1 MGREIKLS
9 ATRINTF
16 LSCKQKYWF
25 SYIEHLPKVA
35 NPAFKLGTA
44 CHEALEF
51 AGIIWKLE
59 FAGIIWKEKGKFSK
73 IDTKKIM
80 EKYDAISIREGI
92 TEMTIHKEGKD
103 LVRKRL
109 NNFIAGKKVIDLE
122 FKFGFGRETKDVTT
136 DDGIPL
142 IGAID
147 KIEEIDQDTLLIVDY
162 KTSKTA
168 PTTDQIKEDLQLS
181 IYDLVAHKIWP
192 QYKRIILSLDFLKS
206 DILYT
211 YRTEKERKEFSDYLT
226 QVYNQMVNLKEE
238 NVKANLNIF
247 CPWCDFKEYCSTYQK
262 ACKKSKYEFLP
273 IMKYTDD
280 QLVSEWSTV
289 KSTKKILEV
298 RERELGQ
305 VIMEKI
311 KKDSKN
317 LAYDTGEVYIRQSS
331 RTTYDIDTI
340 LKVIPVKEL
349 DKVVS
354 INKNRIEKYM
364 DNNPAVKATISETA
378 ITNYSSPFLALKK
391 GKK

>member
-1 MGREIKLS
+1 MSRQIKLS

-16 LSCKQKYWF
+16 LNCKQKYWF
-25 SYIEHLPKVA
+25 SYVEHLPKVA
-35 NPAFKLGTA
+35 NPAFKLGTT

-51 AGIIWKLE
+51 AGIIWK
-59 FAGIIWKEKGKFSK
+59 EKNEFSK
-73 IDTKKIM
+73 TDIKKIM
-80 EKYDAISIREGI
+80 DEYDAVSIREGI

-109 NNFIAGKKVIDLE
+109 NNFIAGKKIIDLE

-147 KIEEIDQDTLLIVDY
+147 KVEEIDQDTLLIVDY
-162 KTSKTA
+162 KTSKTV
-168 PTTDQIKEDLQLS
+168 PTSDQIKEDLQLS

-211 YRTEKERKEFSDYLT
+211 YRTEEEREEFSDYLT
-226 QVYNQMVNLKEE
+226 QVYSQMTNLKEE
-238 NVKANLNIF
+238 GAEASLNIF

-262 ACKKSKYEFLP
+262 ACKKTKYDFLP
-273 IMKYTDD
+273 VMKYTDD
-280 QLVSEWSTV
+280 QLISEWSSV
-289 KSTKKILEV
+289 KSTKKILET

-305 VIMEKI
+305 VIIEKI
-311 KKDSKN
+311 KEESKN
-317 LAYDTGEVYIRQSS
+317 LISGDRQVYIRQHS
-331 RTTYDIDTI
+331 RTNYDIDTI

-349 DKVVS
+349 NRVVS
-354 INKNRIEKYM
+354 INKNKVEKYM
-364 DNNPAVKATISETA
+364 DNNPAVKATISNTA

-391 GKK
+391 DMKKGKKEK

>member
-1 MGREIKLS
+1 MARQIKLS

-35 NPAFKLGTA
+35 NPAFKLGTT

-51 AGIIWKLE
+51 AGIIWK
-59 FAGIIWKEKGKFSK
+59 EKGEFSK
-73 IDTKKIM
+73 ADIKKIM
-80 EKYDAISIREGI
+80 DKYDVISVREGI

-103 LVRKRL
+103 LVKKRL
-109 NNFIAGKKVIDLE
+109 NNFIAGKKIIDLE
-122 FKFGFGRETKDVTT
+122 FKFGFGRGTKNVVT
-136 DDGIPL
+136 DEGIPL

-147 KIEEIDQDTLLIVDY
+147 KIEEIDRDTLLIVDY

-211 YRTEKERKEFSDYLT
+211 YRTEEERKEFSDYLT

-238 NVKANLNIF
+238 SVKANLNIF

-311 KKDSKN
+311 KRDSKN
-317 LAYDTGEVYIRQSS
+317 LVYDAGEVYIRQSS
-331 RTTYDIDTI
+331 RTSYDVDTI

-378 ITNYSSPFLALKK
+378 VTNYSSPFLALKK
-391 GKK
+391 NKKKGKK

>member
-44 CHEALEF
+44 CHEA
-51 AGIIWKLE
+51 LE

-109 NNFIAGKKVIDLE
+109 NNFIAGKKIIDLE
-122 FKFGFGRETKDVTT
+122 FKFGFGRETKAVTT

-211 YRTEKERKEFSDYLT
+211 YRTEEERKEFSDYLT

-289 KSTKKILEV
+289 KSTKKILEI

-311 KKDSKN
+311 KRDSKN
-317 LAYDTGEVYIRQSS
+317 LAYDAGEVYIRQSS
-331 RTTYDIDTI
+331 RTSYDVDTI
-340 LKVIPVKEL
+340 LKVVPVKEL

-354 INKNRIEKYM
+354 INKGRIEKYM

-391 GKK
+391 NLKKGRKEK

>member
-1 MGREIKLS
+1 LILKKL
-9 ATRINTF
+9 
-16 LSCKQKYWF
+16 
-25 SYIEHLPKVA
+25 
-35 NPAFKLGTA
+35 
-44 CHEALEF
+44 
-51 AGIIWKLE
+51 WK
-59 FAGIIWKEKGKFSK
+59 S
-73 IDTKKIM
+73 T
-80 EKYDAISIREGI
+80 
-92 TEMTIHKEGKD
+92 
-103 LVRKRL
+103 
-109 NNFIAGKKVIDLE
+109 KKVIDLE

-168 PTTDQIKEDLQLS
+168 PTTDQIKGDLQLS

-211 YRTEKERKEFSDYLT
+211 YRTEEERKEFSDYLT
-226 QVYNQMVNLKEE
+226 QIYNQMINLKEE

-247 CPWCDFKEYCSTYQK
+247 CPWCDFKEYCPTYQK

-289 KSTKKILEV
+289 KSTKKILEI

-311 KKDSKN
+311 KRDSKN
-317 LAYDTGEVYIRQSS
+317 LAYDAGEVYIRQSS
-331 RTTYDIDTI
+331 RTSYDVDTI

-391 GKK
+391 NIKKEKKEK

>member
-44 CHEALEF
+44 CHEA
-51 AGIIWKLE
+51 LE

-109 NNFIAGKKVIDLE
+109 NNFIAGKKIIDLE
-122 FKFGFGRETKDVTT
+122 FKFGFGRETKAVTT

-211 YRTEKERKEFSDYLT
+211 YRTEEERKEFSDYLT

-289 KSTKKILEV
+289 KSTKKILEI

-311 KKDSKN
+311 KRDSKN
-317 LAYDTGEVYIRQSS
+317 LAYDAGEVYIRQSS
-331 RTTYDIDTI
+331 RTSYDVDTI
-340 LKVIPVKEL
+340 LKVVPVKEL

-354 INKNRIEKYM
+354 INKGRIEKYM
-364 DNNPAVKATISETA
+364 DDNPAVKATISETA

-391 GKK
+391 NLKKGRKEK

>member
-1 MGREIKLS
+1 MAREIKLS

-44 CHEALEF
+44 CHEA
-51 AGIIWKLE
+51 LE

-168 PTTDQIKEDLQLS
+168 PTTDQIKGDLQLS
-181 IYDLVAHKIWP
+181 IYDLVAHKVWP

-211 YRTEKERKEFSDYLT
+211 YRTEEERKEFSDYLT
-226 QVYNQMVNLKEE
+226 QIYNQMINLKEE

-289 KSTKKILEV
+289 KSTKKILEI

-311 KKDSKN
+311 KRDSKN
-317 LAYDTGEVYIRQSS
+317 LAYDAGEVYIRQSS
-331 RTTYDIDTI
+331 RTSYDVDTI

-391 GKK
+391 NIKKEKKEK

>member
-1 MGREIKLS
+1 MGKQIKLS

-44 CHEALEF
+44 CHEA
-51 AGIIWKLE
+51 LE

-168 PTTDQIKEDLQLS
+168 PTTDQIKGDLQLS
-181 IYDLVAHKIWP
+181 IYDLVAHKVWP

-211 YRTEKERKEFSDYLT
+211 YRTEEERKEFSDYLT
-226 QVYNQMVNLKEE
+226 QIYNQMINLKEE

-289 KSTKKILEV
+289 KSTKKILEI

-311 KKDSKN
+311 KRDSKN
-317 LAYDTGEVYIRQSS
+317 LAYDAGEVYIRQSS
-331 RTTYDIDTI
+331 RTSYDVDTI

-391 GKK
+391 NIKKEKKEK

>member
-1 MGREIKLS
+1 MDKEIKLS

-44 CHEALEF
+44 CHEA
-51 AGIIWKLE
+51 LE

-109 NNFIAGKKVIDLE
+109 NNFIAGKKIIDLE
-122 FKFGFGRETKDVTT
+122 FKFGFGRETKAVTT

-181 IYDLVAHKIWP
+181 IYDLVAHKIWS

-211 YRTEKERKEFSDYLT
+211 YRTEEERKEFSDYLT

-247 CPWCDFKEYCSTYQK
+247 CPWCDFKEYCPTYQK

-289 KSTKKILEV
+289 KSTKKILEI

-311 KKDSKN
+311 KRDSKN
-317 LAYDTGEVYIRQSS
+317 LAYDAGEVYIRQSS
-331 RTTYDIDTI
+331 RTSYDVDTI

-354 INKNRIEKYM
+354 INKGRIEKYM

-391 GKK
+391 NLKKGRKEK

>member
-1 MGREIKLS
+1 MAREIKLS

-44 CHEALEF
+44 CHEA
-51 AGIIWKLE
+51 LE

-122 FKFGFGRETKDVTT
+122 FKFGFGKETKAVTT

-168 PTTDQIKEDLQLS
+168 PTTDQIKGDLQLS

-211 YRTEKERKEFSDYLT
+211 YRTEEERKEFSDYLT
-226 QVYNQMVNLKEE
+226 QVYNQMINLKEE

-247 CPWCDFKEYCSTYQK
+247 CPWCDFKEYCPTYQK

-289 KSTKKILEV
+289 KSTKKILEI

-311 KKDSKN
+311 KRDSKN
-317 LAYDTGEVYIRQSS
+317 LAYDAGEVYIRQSS
-331 RTTYDIDTI
+331 RTSYDVDTI

-391 GKK
+391 NIKKEKKEK